1 MPASCR
7 QPIRPRP
14 GDAAVP
20 VGRNLDFLFAIQ
32 ELTMAMNRFADR
44 SVDPNGLV
52 SIRRAARILR
62 VHEPEVVRRIKNGTL
77 PFVRRSKGILI
88 PAAAVYKSI
97 IEEAEGNRACRE
109 AEDQGERKT
118 PQRTRTKPKPTTIV
132 PARVLRLLE
141 D

>member
-1 MPASCR
+1 MEH
-7 QPIRPRP
+7 
-14 GDAAVP
+14 
-20 VGRNLDFLFAIQ
+20 NLDFLFALQ
-32 ELTMAMNRFADR
+32 ELTTAMNRLAER
-44 SVDPNGLV
+44 AVDPNGLV

-88 PAAAVYKSI
+88 PTAAVYKLI
-97 IEEAEGNRACRE
+97 TEEAESNRVCRE
-109 AEDQGERKT
+109 AGDQGERKT
-118 PQRTRTKPKPTTIV
+118 PQRARTKPKPTTIV